1 MAGLFGSAAASSS
14 SAANASAGDLKND
27 VALKDIPE
35 DSVSDLAFSPQSDHL
50 AVASWDKKVRIYE
63 ISANGDS
70 QGKAL
75 FEHEGPVMSC
85 AWSRVSTKLD
95 DLRRI
100 DPALIYPPRT
110 AAKSLVAVPTK
121 PPASSTS
128 PPAMSPT
135 QLKSLPTKRPS
146 AASKCSTTTVPPC

>member
-1 MAGLFGSAAASSS
+1 MAGLFGSAAASS

-85 AWSRVSTKLD
+85 AWSRVSTNSCD
-95 DLRRI
+95 
-100 DPALIYPPRT
+100 T
-110 AAKSLVAVPTK
+110 M
-121 PPASSTS
+121 SS
-128 PPAMSPT
+128 
-135 QLKSLPTKRPS
+135 
-146 AASKCSTTTVPPC
+146 